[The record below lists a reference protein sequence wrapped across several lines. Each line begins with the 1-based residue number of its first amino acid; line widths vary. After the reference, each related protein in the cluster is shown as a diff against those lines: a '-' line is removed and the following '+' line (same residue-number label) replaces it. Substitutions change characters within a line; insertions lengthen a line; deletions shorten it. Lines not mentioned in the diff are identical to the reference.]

1 MRLFVTGA
9 SGYFGSNLLPRLIEA
24 GHKLVCLIRKGSE
37 KKIEKYLEDIE
48 IISGGISEIP
58 SWKDQLEDID
68 AFINLIGI
76 IREFPSRGITFEKL
90 HFRTTKSL
98 ADLASERGIKR
109 FLQMSA
115 LGASPDSK
123 AEYHRT
129 KYKAEQYLQESGL
142 AWTIFRPAFIIG
154 KGNDFVETVLNLMDS
169 APLFPIIGS
178 GEYRMQPVD
187 VDNVTEGFV
196 KSLSEQTAS
205 GKIYEIGGP
214 DRFSYNRMVDLIA
227 EARGKKARK
236 IHLPVFMMKGVAGLF
251 EYFKSFP
258 LTKGQINMLLEENF
272 TDSREFFED
281 LNITPIIFDES
292 IKKALS

>member
-9 SGYFGSNLLPRLIEA
+9 SGYFGSNLLPRLLEA
-24 GHKLVCLIRKGSE
+24 GHKPVCLIRKGSE
-37 KKIEKYLEDIE
+37 KKIKKYLKDIE
-48 IISGGISEIP
+48 IISGGISDLP
-58 SWKDQLEDID
+58 SWKDQLKDID

-76 IREFPSRGITFEKL
+76 IREFPSRGITFERL
-90 HFRTTKSL
+90 HFKTTKSL
-98 ADLASERGIKR
+98 ADLASEKGVNR

-115 LGASPDSK
+115 LGASPDSRSG
-123 AEYHRT
+123 YHRT
-129 KYKAEQYLQESGL
+129 KYKAEQYLKDTDL
-142 AWTIFRPAFIIG
+142 DWTIFRPAFIIG

-169 APLFPIIGS
+169 APLFPVIGN
-178 GEYRMQPVD
+178 GEYRMQPTD

-196 KSLSEQTAS
+196 KSLTEDVTI

-236 IHLPVFMMKGVAGLF
+236 IHLPVFMMKGIAGAF

-258 LTKGQINMLLEENF
+258 LTRDQINMLLEENY

-292 IKKALS
+292 IKKAL